1 MSEIVKVENVTKYFK
16 QEKVLDDVNMNL
28 ETGHIYGIVGKN
40 GAGKTVLFKII
51 AGFIKPSS
59 GKVTVAGKIIGVDRD
74 FPDSLGLIIE
84 TPGFLSQYNAYQNL
98 LYLANINN
106 KISKEDVKESI
117 RMVGLDPG
125 SNKKVGKFSLGMRQR
140 LGIAYV
146 EAHVGI
152 VRIFKLRQREVFQL
166 AFLLYLAVLC
176 DVPCKAVIVYINVFV
191 ALYNVYAVAV
201 ERQFKWRINLL
212 YLIIFRR
219 CLSVGRHDA
228 LHAECSEVGRVAEV
242 AAVGKAGL
250 AVRVSDRDAVVHVLP
265 DKPALIQRLFVGVLG
280 VVGDAAVGV
289 AHGVAVLAH
298 DKGLFRV
305 LCQKLFDVC
314 HRGIHLAFHIRGGG
328 VFPVPE
334 NALVVHK
341 AAGVGAAEV
350 FAHLPQGLAAVALV
364 AARPDEDGRVVFVP
378 FQHGFGAGKH
388 IFPPLRAGTGQRPL
402 V

>member
-140 LGIAYV
+140 LGIAQAIM
-146 EAHVGI
+146 ENPNLIILDEPMNGLDKKGI
-152 VRIFKLRQREVFQL
+152 EDVKELLLKLKGDGKTILMASHYAEDMEICDEVFQM
-166 AFLLYLAVLC
+166 
-176 DVPCKAVIVYINVFV
+176 
-191 ALYNVYAVAV
+191 
-201 ERQFKWRINLL
+201 
-212 YLIIFRR
+212 
-219 CLSVGRHDA
+219 
-228 LHAECSEVGRVAEV
+228 
-242 AAVGKAGL
+242 
-250 AVRVSDRDAVVHVLP
+250 
-265 DKPALIQRLFVGVLG
+265 
-280 VVGDAAVGV
+280 
-289 AHGVAVLAH
+289 
-298 DKGLFRV
+298 
-305 LCQKLFDVC
+305 
-314 HRGIHLAFHIRGGG
+314 
-328 VFPVPE
+328 
-334 NALVVHK
+334 
-341 AAGVGAAEV
+341 
-350 FAHLPQGLAAVALV
+350 
-364 AARPDEDGRVVFVP
+364 EDGKL
-378 FQHGFGAGKH
+378 GDMN
-388 IFPPLRAGTGQRPL
+388 
-402 V
+402 

>member
-140 LGIAYV
+140 MGIAQAIM
-146 EAHVGI
+146 ENPNLIILDEPMNGLDKKGI
-152 VRIFKLRQREVFQL
+152 EDVKELLLKLKGDGKTILMASHYAEDMEICDEVFQM
-166 AFLLYLAVLC
+166 
-176 DVPCKAVIVYINVFV
+176 
-191 ALYNVYAVAV
+191 
-201 ERQFKWRINLL
+201 
-212 YLIIFRR
+212 
-219 CLSVGRHDA
+219 
-228 LHAECSEVGRVAEV
+228 
-242 AAVGKAGL
+242 
-250 AVRVSDRDAVVHVLP
+250 
-265 DKPALIQRLFVGVLG
+265 
-280 VVGDAAVGV
+280 
-289 AHGVAVLAH
+289 
-298 DKGLFRV
+298 
-305 LCQKLFDVC
+305 
-314 HRGIHLAFHIRGGG
+314 
-328 VFPVPE
+328 
-334 NALVVHK
+334 
-341 AAGVGAAEV
+341 
-350 FAHLPQGLAAVALV
+350 
-364 AARPDEDGRVVFVP
+364 EDGKL
-378 FQHGFGAGKH
+378 GDMK
-388 IFPPLRAGTGQRPL
+388 
-402 V
+402 

>member
-140 LGIAYV
+140 LGIAQAIM
-146 EAHVGI
+146 ENPNLIILDEPMNGLDKKGI
-152 VRIFKLRQREVFQL
+152 EDVKELLLKLKGDGKTILMASHYAEDMEICDEVFQM
-166 AFLLYLAVLC
+166 
-176 DVPCKAVIVYINVFV
+176 
-191 ALYNVYAVAV
+191 
-201 ERQFKWRINLL
+201 
-212 YLIIFRR
+212 
-219 CLSVGRHDA
+219 
-228 LHAECSEVGRVAEV
+228 
-242 AAVGKAGL
+242 
-250 AVRVSDRDAVVHVLP
+250 
-265 DKPALIQRLFVGVLG
+265 
-280 VVGDAAVGV
+280 
-289 AHGVAVLAH
+289 
-298 DKGLFRV
+298 
-305 LCQKLFDVC
+305 
-314 HRGIHLAFHIRGGG
+314 
-328 VFPVPE
+328 
-334 NALVVHK
+334 
-341 AAGVGAAEV
+341 
-350 FAHLPQGLAAVALV
+350 
-364 AARPDEDGRVVFVP
+364 EDGKL
-378 FQHGFGAGKH
+378 GEMK
-388 IFPPLRAGTGQRPL
+388 
-402 V
+402 

>member
-140 LGIAYV
+140 LGIAQAIM
-146 EAHVGI
+146 ENPNLIILDEPMNGLDKKGI
-152 VRIFKLRQREVFQL
+152 EDVKELLLKLKGDGKTILMASHYADDMEICDEVFQM
-166 AFLLYLAVLC
+166 
-176 DVPCKAVIVYINVFV
+176 
-191 ALYNVYAVAV
+191 
-201 ERQFKWRINLL
+201 
-212 YLIIFRR
+212 
-219 CLSVGRHDA
+219 
-228 LHAECSEVGRVAEV
+228 
-242 AAVGKAGL
+242 
-250 AVRVSDRDAVVHVLP
+250 
-265 DKPALIQRLFVGVLG
+265 
-280 VVGDAAVGV
+280 
-289 AHGVAVLAH
+289 
-298 DKGLFRV
+298 
-305 LCQKLFDVC
+305 
-314 HRGIHLAFHIRGGG
+314 
-328 VFPVPE
+328 
-334 NALVVHK
+334 
-341 AAGVGAAEV
+341 
-350 FAHLPQGLAAVALV
+350 
-364 AARPDEDGRVVFVP
+364 EDGKL
-378 FQHGFGAGKH
+378 GDMK
-388 IFPPLRAGTGQRPL
+388 
-402 V
+402 